1 VNGQIVQGKDFTWGS
16 NFNISFNKN
25 RVESLGAIDQKTYNT
40 ELLGRDGADEYLLK
54 TGEPVGLMY
63 GFVTDGFY
71 TVDDFDYI
79 DDQYVLKAGQPNT
92 QQIFGAPQ
100 PGSIK
105 LKNLG
110 GDSLIRVEDDR
121 AIIGYAQPKFI
132 GGWNN
137 QFTWKNFDAS
147 IFVNWV
153 VGNDIFNANKIEW
166 TDATFPNT
174 NMLTIMNDRWKN
186 IDAQGNLVTDP
197 DALRKLNA
205 DAKIWTPT
213 RANRYYI
220 HSWAI
225 EDGSFLRISNI
236 TLGYSLPASV
246 LKKIRLSQFRVY
258 GTVNNLATITNY
270 SGYDPE
276 IDTRRGNPLTPGVDM
291 AGYPRAKAFVFGVNV
306 SF

>member
-1 VNGQIVQGKDFTWGS
+1 MQAKDFSWSS

-25 RVESLGAIDQKTYNT
+25 KVESLGAINQKTYNT

-54 TGEPVGLMY
+54 VGQPVGLMY

-71 TVDDFDYI
+71 SVDDFNYVNG
-79 DDQYVLKAGQPNT
+79 QYVLKAGQPNT

-100 PGSIK
+100 PGTIK

-166 TDATFPNT
+166 TDASFANT
-174 NMLTIMNDRWKN
+174 NMLTIMNNRWKN
-186 IDAQGNLVTDP
+186 IDENGNLVTDP
-197 DALRKLNA
+197 EALKKLNTNA
-205 DAKIWTPT
+205 QIWSPT

-225 EDGSFLRISNI
+225 EDGSFLRINNI
-236 TLGYSLPASV
+236 TIGYSLPASL
-246 LKKIRLSQFRVY
+246 LKRIRISQFRVY
-258 GTVNNLATITNY
+258 GTVNNVATITNY

-291 AGYPRAKAFVFGVNV
+291 AGYPRARAFVFGVNV